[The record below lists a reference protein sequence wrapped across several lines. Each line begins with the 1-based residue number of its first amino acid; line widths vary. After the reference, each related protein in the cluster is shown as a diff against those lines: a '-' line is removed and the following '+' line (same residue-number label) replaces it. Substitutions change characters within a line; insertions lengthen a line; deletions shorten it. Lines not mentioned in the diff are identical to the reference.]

1 MGIQINGQTDRISA
15 VDGSF
20 GIQDLAE
27 LNVSGIVT
35 AASANFTG
43 NVSIGGTLTYQDVTN
58 IDSVGI
64 ITARAGVKV
73 PDSQKIFVGTGDDLQ
88 IYHDGTNTII
98 ENTTG
103 NLYILDNDAVILGSA
118 SGTESYFKGVKDGA
132 AELYYDNSK
141 KFETTSG
148 GVEVSS
154 GNLTMQSN
162 GRIFVGNG
170 GNAVNPMFA
179 NVSDTNTGIAFPSA
193 DTMLFA
199 TGGSERFRIDAN
211 GRISVNSNAN
221 ASDSNEGAQLR
232 VTGTPITRNQ
242 YYSPAGDYYGSFGYT
257 DNTYTKSWI
266 AVDSSYN
273 KASAVSAGI
282 FLSAFHSDANG
293 SACGHTIKNTRAD
306 GSGLIFSS
314 VTTANS
320 TGNPAVET
328 EKMRI
333 SPSGVAIN
341 KNAAAD
347 AELEIVQSADP
358 TLRLHDNR
366 NAAYKA
372 DFLMAGSAPTIR
384 NNNTTASDRTFT
396 VQKGTTDHLVI
407 EGNGAVRKP
416 LSPAFS
422 ASLSSGNINAA
433 NYNNVIIFNNQ
444 HFDNSNSY
452 NTSNGRFTAPVAG
465 KYYFGVQIYAGFD
478 FSGVRVLHSKFVKNG
493 SDFATADMFGGSSN
507 HGGTSYHPTG
517 CGHILIDLAV
527 NDWVA
532 FNSGGFSASGTG
544 NALIYAQGGTRFFGY
559 LVG

>member
-221 ASDSNEGAQLR
+221 ASDSNEGAQFR

-407 EGNGAVRKP
+407 EGSGAVRKP
-416 LSPAFS
+416 LSPSFFS
-422 ASLSSGNINAA
+422 RPAGGYNLSSGNNTIGGTWSD
-433 NYNNVIIFNNQ
+433 VHDIGS
-444 HFDNSNSY
+444 HF
-452 NTSNGRFTAPVAG
+452 SNGTFTAPVAG
-465 KYYFGVQIYAGFD
+465 TYQFTWCVFVQSETTRLDAFIMLNGTNIMREEINGYPNTAAN
-478 FSGVRVLHSKFVKNG
+478 KNG
-493 SDFATADMFGGSSN
+493 SVHGCYYLSANDAVTFGIYSAAGTNIYVAATPW
-507 HGGTSYHPTG
+507 SY
-517 CGHILIDLAV
+517 
-527 NDWVA
+527 
-532 FNSGGFSASGTG
+532 ASG
-544 NALIYAQGGTRFFGY
+544 F

>member
-27 LNVSGIVT
+27 LNISGIVT

-73 PDSQKIFVGTGDDLQ
+73 PDSQKIFAGTGDDLQ
-88 IYHDGTNTII
+88 IYHDGTNTVI

-141 KFETTSG
+141 KFETTTTGATITNDLVLNHASG
-148 GVEVSS
+148 DKAI
-154 GNLTMQSN
+154 
-162 GRIFVGNG
+162 RW
-170 GNAVNPMFA
+170 
-179 NVSDTNTGIAFPSA
+179 
-193 DTMLFA
+193 A
-199 TGGSERFRIDAN
+199 TGGTNKWSLYHNNNAGALVAYDNANNAERLRIDAN

-221 ASDSNEGAQLR
+221 ASDANEGAQLR

-314 VTTANS
+314 VTTASS

-358 TLRLHDNR
+358 TIRLHDNR

-372 DFLMAGSAPTIR
+372 DFLMAGSAPIIR
-384 NNNTTASDRTFT
+384 TNNTTVTDRTFT
-396 VQKGTTDHLVI
+396 VQKGTTDHLI
-407 EGNGAVRKP
+407 INGNGYVTKP
-416 LSPAFS
+416 YQPGVYLDA
-422 ASLSSGNINAA
+422 LDWSSSNNYMHNGYQFWQVGNHW
-433 NYNNVIIFNNQ
+433 NN
-444 HFDNSNSY
+444 S
-452 NTSNGRFTAPVAG
+452 TGTFTCPVAG
-465 KYYFGVQIYAGFD
+465 KYLVAADAQGHNTHTQTGASNQYANLVPRVNNSNVGLESVATTKEDGSASGGTATHTSFGFTIILSCNAND
-478 FSGVRVLHSKFVKNG
+478 TIRVH
-493 SDFATADMFGGSSN
+493 SN
-507 HGGTSYHPTG
+507 HGFRSNTQNHLT
-517 CGHILIDLAV
+517 
-527 NDWVA
+527 
-532 FNSGGFSASGTG
+532 
-544 NALIYAQGGTRFFGY
+544 IYLLG
-559 LVG
+559 